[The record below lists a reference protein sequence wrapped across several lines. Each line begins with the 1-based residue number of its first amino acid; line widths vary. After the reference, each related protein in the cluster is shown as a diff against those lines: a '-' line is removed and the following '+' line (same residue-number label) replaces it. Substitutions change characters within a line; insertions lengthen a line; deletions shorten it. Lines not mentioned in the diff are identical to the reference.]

1 MPYSAAPAAFVSLA
15 LAPLVVGL
23 AVCSTAVAQTVTV
36 DKETVA
42 SAVSDQLAKQ
52 VGSPPDSVTCPEDL
66 EGVVGTEL
74 RCELVADNA
83 TYGLTVTVT
92 SVKARTLISTS
103 RSTTNRNSRNNWPG
117 EASPSAGIRLI
128 CRTGLHQPCGAL
140 GHKSFTAKSTVAVA

>member
-1 MPYSAAPAAFVSLA
+1 MTHFAAPTAFVSLA

-23 AVCSTAVAQTVTV
+23 AGCSTAVAQTVTV

-52 VGSPPDSVTCPEDL
+52 VGRPPDSVTCPEDL

-74 RCELVADNA
+74 RCELVAGID

-92 SVKARTLISTS
+92 SVNGTNVNFDISVDD
-103 RSTTNRNSRNNWPG
+103 
-117 EASPSAGIRLI
+117 
-128 CRTGLHQPCGAL
+128 QP
-140 GHKSFTAKSTVAVA
+140 KQPQ